1 MSSEGEIPD
10 PSEPI
15 EEKLLFLQENMS
27 NFVKQYNLPL
37 IESALVV
44 SKYLNILLSELEK
57 IALAEG
63 EILPNNIT
71 EPWPIVSDMEP
82 PRIDKFPLERL
93 MKTIDQDRMDY
104 IEKIGLVEGF
114 TKQGYMNTF
123 EDPFESS
130 KKLID
135 DLNTEGDTGTVLNDE
150 QQRELEEFR
159 KGNSF
164 N

>member
-93 MKTIDQDRMDY
+93 MKTIDQDRMD
-104 IEKIGLVEGF
+104 ISDTIIRTVINGSEMPFI
-114 TKQGYMNTF
+114 NTITLMRDW
-123 EDPFESS
+123 E
-130 KKLID
+130 KLIRTQ
-135 DLNTEGDTGTVLNDE
+135 LAKSTSPGHLFSPL
-150 QQRELEEFR
+150 ELPENF
-159 KGNSF
+159 
-164 N
+164 

>member
-93 MKTIDQDRMDY
+93 MKTIDQDRMD
-104 IEKIGLVEGF
+104 IFDTIIRTVINGSEIPF
-114 TKQGYMNTF
+114 INTITLMRDW
-123 EDPFESS
+123 E
-130 KKLID
+130 KLIRTQ
-135 DLNTEGDTGTVLNDE
+135 LAKSTSPGHLFSPL
-150 QQRELEEFR
+150 ELPENF
-159 KGNSF
+159 
-164 N
+164 

>member
-1 MSSEGEIPD
+1 MSGEGEIPD

-57 IALAEG
+57 IALVEG

-93 MKTIDQDRMDY
+93 MKTIDQDRMD
-104 IEKIGLVEGF
+104 IFDTIIRTVINGSEIPF
-114 TKQGYMNTF
+114 INTITLMRDW
-123 EDPFESS
+123 E
-130 KKLID
+130 KLIRTQ
-135 DLNTEGDTGTVLNDE
+135 LAKSTSPGHLFSPL
-150 QQRELEEFR
+150 ELPENF
-159 KGNSF
+159 
-164 N
+164 

>member
-1 MSSEGEIPD
+1 MSGEGEIPD

-27 NFVKQYNLPL
+27 NFIKQYNLPL

-57 IALAEG
+57 IALSEE
-63 EILPNNIT
+63 EILPDNIT

-93 MKTIDQDRMDY
+93 MKTIDQDRMD
-104 IEKIGLVEGF
+104 IFDTIIRTVINGSEIPF
-114 TKQGYMNTF
+114 INTITLMRDW
-123 EDPFESS
+123 E
-130 KKLID
+130 KLIRTQ
-135 DLNTEGDTGTVLNDE
+135 LAKSTSPGHLFSPL
-150 QQRELEEFR
+150 ELPENF
-159 KGNSF
+159 
-164 N
+164 